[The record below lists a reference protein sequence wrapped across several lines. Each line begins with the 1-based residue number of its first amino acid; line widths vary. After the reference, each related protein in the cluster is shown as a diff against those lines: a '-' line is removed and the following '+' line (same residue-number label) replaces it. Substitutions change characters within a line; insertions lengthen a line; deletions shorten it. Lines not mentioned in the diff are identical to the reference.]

1 MKVKQLQ
8 HLNKDRPK
16 RANVKKPTVKNPQ
29 AKIEIEAKLENLE
42 EVAETTTPTST
53 STTALNKSD
62 EFNDNKQQTLQTP
75 NNDEPSSKINGNKS
89 VSPTAGVKS
98 ATGQGLAEQP
108 KISQNALENVKLRS
122 TVRFNTNNTNNNG
135 NNKSDETITTLTT
148 TTTTT
153 TTTTAAT
160 NPLGSS
166 RIANRLS
173 MFEQNKELQLEKDN
187 KPFMNIKL
195 KKTSLETSANVP
207 TNETNEASNE
217 GRVYLRFFRPF
228 NIRAL

>member
-1 MKVKQLQ
+1 LKVKQLQ

-16 RANVKKPTVKNPQ
+16 RANVKRPTVKNPQ
-29 AKIEIEAKLENLE
+29 AKIEIEAKLENLEE

-75 NNDEPSSKINGNKS
+75 NNDESSSKINGNKS

-135 NNKSDETITTLTT
+135 NNKSDET

-207 TNETNEASNE
+207 TNETNEAANE
-217 GRVYLRFFRPF
+217 GSGLFK
-228 NIRAL
+228 ILQHL